1 VIETTTDGFL
11 GGSVTIRQPT
21 DGFRSGLD
29 AVMLAAAVPAMTGQ
43 EVLELGA
50 GCGTASLCLAVR
62 VPECAITGVE
72 IEPDLVALARVNAKS
87 NAMEGRVRFVEADI
101 FAMPATLKH
110 EFAHAFANPPFHH
123 MSGQRSEDPLRGR
136 AKHNCGRL
144 DAWLAE
150 AFRRVVPNGTVS
162 IIVRADRLSEVMSGS
177 SGGSVIFPLWPRRAE
192 PARRV
197 IVQLRKGS
205 AAPTLILPGLV
216 LHEHDG
222 RYTNE
227 ADAVLRGRAR
237 LELARQA
244 GADGGDSKPTRP
256 VR

>member
-29 AVMLAAAVPAMTGQ
+29 AVMLAAAVPAIPGQ

-50 GCGTASLCLAVR
+50 GCGTASLCLATR
-62 VPECAITGVE
+62 IPECAITGVE
-72 IEPDLVALARVNAKS
+72 IEPDLVALARANAKS
-87 NAMEGRVRFVEADI
+87 NGMERRVRFVEADI
-101 FAMPATLKH
+101 FAMPATLKR
-110 EFAHAFANPPFHH
+110 EFAHAFANPPFYH
-123 MSGQRSEDPLRGR
+123 MSDQRSENPLRGR
-136 AKHNCGRL
+136 AKHDCSGL

-150 AFRRVVPNGTVS
+150 ALRRVAPSGTVS
-162 IIVRADRLSEVMSGS
+162 IIVRADRLGEVMASSSGS
-177 SGGSVIFPLWPRRAE
+177 GVIFPLWTRRAE
-192 PARRV
+192 PAGRV

-205 AAPTLILPGLV
+205 ATPTLILPGLV

-227 ADAVLRGRAR
+227 ADAVLRGRAS
-237 LELARQA
+237 LELARQS
-244 GADGGDSKPTRP
+244 GAVWADSKPTRP
-256 VR
+256 AR